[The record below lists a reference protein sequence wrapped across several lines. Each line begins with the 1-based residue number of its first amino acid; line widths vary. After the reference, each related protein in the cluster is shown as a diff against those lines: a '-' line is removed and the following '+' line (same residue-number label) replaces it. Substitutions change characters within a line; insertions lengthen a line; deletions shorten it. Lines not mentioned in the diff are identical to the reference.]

1 MPLLSPDGI
10 GQSVLAGTR
19 SESCRAGKWVR
30 KASDDV
36 IGNWYGYLHVI
47 CQSLSNLYLI
57 SINLI
62 LSLSLCR
69 SPYHNRCLIFYFTN
83 RYMLSDILDPAFLR
97 PGRIDR
103 KIEFPPVS
111 ILHIPS
117 QKVNIYFLSNKIIG
131 SFYNFFQMSLQR
143 GVNLR
148 AQ

>member
-1 MPLLSPDGI
+1 MLELLKQLDGFEPTKNI
-10 GQSVLAGTR
+10 KVIMVTNRFGTPFF
-19 SESCRAGKWVR
+19 SHG
-30 KASDDV
+30 
-36 IGNWYGYLHVI
+36 
-47 CQSLSNLYLI
+47 
-57 SINLI
+57 
-62 LSLSLCR
+62 
-69 SPYHNRCLIFYFTN
+69 CLIFYFTN

-117 QKVNIYFLSNKIIG
+117 RKVNIYFLSNKIIG